1 MVTCASLICVISQF
15 FTKASFIFL
24 QSIRKINFTF
34 CTDFLFMNRVTQTP
48 SPILLNFSFDFPLF
62 SWYFVLRAS
71 QTRCTL
77 SDTGRQLLDTGK
89 DDSNYESPYFLS
101 QKGLQRVPYFCKE
114 WGASQFSG
122 HDSYFHSGH
131 PSLQQVWPQPHSTPS
146 APDHCGCP
154 SSFPSDRFSWFC
166 FRVFFAEYI
175 KGILYLRTP
184 FRKSKFLP
192 ERPIRKIIP
201 VFRVH

>member
-1 MVTCASLICVISQF
+1 MPLSYVSISQF

-48 SPILLNFSFDFPLF
+48 SLILLNFSFDFPLF

-89 DDSNYESPYFLS
+89 DDSNYESSLK
-101 QKGLQRVPYFCKE
+101 KGSKE
-114 WGASQFSG
+114 
-122 HDSYFHSGH
+122 
-131 PSLQQVWPQPHSTPS
+131 SLTSVKSEEP
-146 APDHCGCP
+146 P
-154 SSFPSDRFSWFC
+154 SSPATTHISIQVTHRSSKSGRSHILPLLLLIIAAVLLLFLLTVFPGSVS
-166 FRVFFAEYI
+166 VFFS
-175 KGILYLRTP
+175 LNT
-184 FRKSKFLP
+184 
-192 ERPIRKIIP
+192 
-201 VFRVH
+201 